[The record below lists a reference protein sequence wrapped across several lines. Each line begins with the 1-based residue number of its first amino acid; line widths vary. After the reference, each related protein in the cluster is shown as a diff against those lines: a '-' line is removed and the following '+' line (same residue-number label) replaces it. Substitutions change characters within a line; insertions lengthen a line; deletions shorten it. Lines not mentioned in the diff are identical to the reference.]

1 MVPVNILI
9 NIGVLEPSYNDLK
22 THSPK
27 PQLLLHQPNNWKI
40 LKIGDAAVK

>member
-27 PQLLLHQPNNWKI
+27 PQLHSHQSNMIRILL
-40 LKIGDAAVK
+40 VEC